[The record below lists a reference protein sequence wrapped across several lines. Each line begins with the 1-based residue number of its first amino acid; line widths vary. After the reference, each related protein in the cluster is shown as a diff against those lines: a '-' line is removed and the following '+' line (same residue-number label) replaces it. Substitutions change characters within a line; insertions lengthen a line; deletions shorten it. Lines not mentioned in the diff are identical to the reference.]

1 MSQKNKKNPQKPK
14 NLSAGYLKN
23 SDNIQN
29 L

>member
-1 MSQKNKKNPQKPK
+1 MSQKNKKKNQKPK

>member
-1 MSQKNKKNPQKPK
+1 MSQKKNKKKQKPK